1 MSHRLNRKTT
11 GFSSRRRHL
20 KMGQPQGLAGVNL
33 KGFTRG
39 SFRTGVSAETMKT
52 TSINTRSVVTA
63 IAGSSQRSAWDY
75 QRKPAFYQV
84 ATLGKKA
91 LSSKGQSFRDILERE
106 LGSGK
111 VAGQVVQSTGSDAQT
126 TQVLAGFWGVA

>member
-1 MSHRLNRKTT
+1 MSHRLRRKTT
-11 GFSSRRRHL
+11 GFLDRRRQL
-20 KMGQPQGLAGVNL
+20 TKAGLRGAGQANPR
-33 KGFTRG
+33 GFAVG

-63 IAGSSQRSAWDY
+63 ISGSSQRGAWDY

-91 LSSKGQSFRDILERE
+91 IAPKGQSFRDILERE

-111 VAGQVVQSTGSDAQT
+111 VSGQVVQSAGADAET

>member
-11 GFSSRRRHL
+11 GFSNRRRHL
-20 KMGQPQGLAGVNL
+20 KMAQPQGGV
-33 KGFTRG
+33 KSG
-39 SFRTGVSAETMKT
+39 FRTGVSAETMKT

-63 IAGSSQRSAWDY
+63 ISGSSQRGAWDY

-84 ATLGKKA
+84 PVLGQKA
-91 LSSKGQSFRDILERE
+91 IAPKGQSFRDILERE

-111 VAGQVVQSTGSDAQT
+111 VTGQVVQSASSDAQT